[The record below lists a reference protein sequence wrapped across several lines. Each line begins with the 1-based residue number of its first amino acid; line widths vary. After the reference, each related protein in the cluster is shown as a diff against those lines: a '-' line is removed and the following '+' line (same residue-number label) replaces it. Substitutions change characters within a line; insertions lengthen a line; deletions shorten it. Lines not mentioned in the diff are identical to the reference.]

1 MVLNCGGGGGGDSKL
16 CAFLKRGRI
25 IPRISEACT
34 DDVEAAYSKFKCLET
49 TREDKVKP
57 ACSVFTPPVQ

>member
-1 MVLNCGGGGGGDSKL
+1 MRTKRDVKLVGGNSKL

-34 DDVEAAYSKFKCLET
+34 DDVEAAYSKFECLEA
-49 TREDKVKP
+49 TREDKDIPVK
-57 ACSVFTPPVQ
+57 